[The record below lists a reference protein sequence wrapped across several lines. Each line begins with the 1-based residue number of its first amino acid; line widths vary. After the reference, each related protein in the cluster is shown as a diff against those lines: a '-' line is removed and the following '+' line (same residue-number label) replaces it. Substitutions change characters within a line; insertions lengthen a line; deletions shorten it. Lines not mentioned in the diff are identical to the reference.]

1 MRYRSLCLVLLLVA
15 CKSGPPS
22 QSGFL
27 KDYSKLEQVGK
38 RPHAWV
44 WEKPGVDMRIYDRL
58 MFDPVEVKL
67 LEGSE
72 AGKLGK
78 ETLREV
84 ADAFRR
90 IMTET
95 IDPYYS
101 VVNKRGPY
109 VLRVR
114 LAVTDVAPAQE
125 DIKGGPDV
133 RMGQA
138 TMEAEFLDS
147 ASGEQLAAFTEK
159 ISASAA
165 GKGKAPSE
173 WRHVEGAFQEWANAL
188 LDYMDRKHAGVE

>member
-1 MRYRSLCLVLLLVA
+1 MRYSSLCLVLLLFA

-27 KDYSKLEQVGK
+27 DDYSKLKQEGK
-38 RPHAWV
+38 RPQAWV
-44 WEKPGVDMRIYDRL
+44 WEKPGVDMRTYDRL

-78 ETLREV
+78 DTLQKV
-84 ADAFRR
+84 AEAFRR

-114 LAVTDVAPAQE
+114 LAVTDVAPTQQAV
-125 DIKGGPDV
+125 KGGPDL

-138 TMEAEFLDS
+138 TMEGEFLD
-147 ASGEQLAAFTEK
+147 AVSGEQLAAFTEK
-159 ISASAA
+159 ISGSAA
-165 GKGKAPSE
+165 GKGKAPAE

-188 LDYMDRKHAGVE
+188 LDYMDRKHAGIE

>member
-1 MRYRSLCLVLLLVA
+1 MKYSSLCLVLLLVG

-27 KDYSKLEQVGK
+27 KDYSMLERSKK
-38 RPHAWV
+38 RAAAWV

-58 MFDPVEVKL
+58 MFDPVEVEL
-67 LEGSE
+67 LEGSQ
-72 AGKLGK
+72 AGELGK
-78 ETLREV
+78 ETLGKV

-125 DIKGGPDV
+125 AGKGGPNV

-138 TMEAEFLDS
+138 TMEGEFLD
-147 ASGEQLAAFTEK
+147 AVSGEQLAAFTEK
-159 ISASAA
+159 ISGSAA
-165 GKGKAPSE
+165 GKGKAPPE

>member
-1 MRYRSLCLVLLLVA
+1 MRYSCLGVVLLLAA

-27 KDYSKLEQVGK
+27 DDYSKLKQVGK

-44 WEKPGVDMRIYDRL
+44 WEKPGVDMRVYDRL
-58 MFDPVEVKL
+58 LFDPVEVRL

-78 ETLREV
+78 DTLQKV

-95 IDPYYS
+95 VDPYYS
-101 VVNKRGPY
+101 VVSKGGPY

-114 LAVTDVAPAQE
+114 LAVTDVAPAQQ
-125 DIKGGPDV
+125 DVKDGPDV

-138 TMEAEFLDS
+138 AMEGEFLDS
-147 ASGEQLAAFTEK
+147 VSGEQLAAFTER
-159 ISASAA
+159 ITGSAA
-165 GKGKAPSE
+165 GKGKAPAE

-188 LDYMDRKHAGVE
+188 LDYMDRKHAGLE

>member
-1 MRYRSLCLVLLLVA
+1 MRYASLCLVLLLVA

-27 KDYSKLEQVGK
+27 KDYSKLEKAGK
-38 RPHAWV
+38 RAHAWV

-58 MFDPVEVKL
+58 TFDPVEVKL
-67 LEGSE
+67 LAGSE
-72 AGKLGK
+72 AGKLGE
-78 ETLREV
+78 ETLKKV

-95 IDPYYS
+95 VDPYYS

-109 VLRVR
+109 ILRVR
-114 LAVTDVAPAQE
+114 LAVTDVAPAQTVG
-125 DIKGGPDV
+125 KAGPDV

-138 TMEAEFLDS
+138 TMEGEFLDS
-147 ASGEQLAAFTEK
+147 VSGEQLAAFTEK
-159 ISASAA
+159 ISGSAA

>member
-1 MRYRSLCLVLLLVA
+1 MRYSGLCLVLLLVA
-15 CKSGPPS
+15 CESGPPS
-22 QSGFL
+22 RSGFL
-27 KDYSKLEQVGK
+27 DDYSKLEQVGK

-44 WEKPGVDMRIYDRL
+44 WEKPGVDMRVYDRL
-58 MFDPVEVKL
+58 MFDPVEVRL
-67 LEGSE
+67 LEGSQ
-72 AGKLGK
+72 AGELGK
-78 ETLREV
+78 ETLRKV
-84 ADAFRR
+84 AAAFRR

-101 VVNKRGPY
+101 VVSKRGPY

-125 DIKGGPDV
+125 TGKGGPKV

-138 TMEAEFLDS
+138 TMEGEFLDS
-147 ASGEQLAAFTEK
+147 VSGAHLAAFTEK
-159 ISASAA
+159 ISGSAA
-165 GKGKAPSE
+165 GKGKAPPE

>member
-1 MRYRSLCLVLLLVA
+1 MKYSSLCLVLLLVG

-27 KDYSKLEQVGK
+27 KDYSMLERSK
-38 RPHAWV
+38 NRASAWV

-67 LEGSE
+67 LEGSQ
-72 AGKLGK
+72 AGELGK
-78 ETLREV
+78 ETLDKV

-95 IDPYYS
+95 VDPYYS

-125 DIKGGPDV
+125 AGKGGPNV

-138 TMEAEFLDS
+138 TMEGEFLD
-147 ASGEQLAAFTEK
+147 AVSGEQLAAFTEK
-159 ISASAA
+159 ISGSAA
-165 GKGKAPSE
+165 GKGKAPPE

>member
-1 MRYRSLCLVLLLVA
+1 MRCRGLCFVLLLFA

-27 KDYSKLEQVGK
+27 DDYSKLQRVGK
-38 RPHAWV
+38 RPNVWA
-44 WEKPGVDMRIYDRL
+44 WEKPGVDMRVYDRL

-67 LEGSE
+67 LAGSQ
-72 AGKLGK
+72 AGKLGRD
-78 ETLREV
+78 TLSKV

-101 VVNKRGPY
+101 VVTKRGPY

-114 LAVTDVAPAQE
+114 LAVTDVAPAEQ
-125 DIKGGPDV
+125 DVKGGPDV

-138 TMEAEFLDS
+138 TMEGELLDS
-147 ASGEQLAAFTEK
+147 VSGEQLAAFTEK
-159 ISASAA
+159 ISGSAA
-165 GKGKAPSE
+165 GKGKAPRE